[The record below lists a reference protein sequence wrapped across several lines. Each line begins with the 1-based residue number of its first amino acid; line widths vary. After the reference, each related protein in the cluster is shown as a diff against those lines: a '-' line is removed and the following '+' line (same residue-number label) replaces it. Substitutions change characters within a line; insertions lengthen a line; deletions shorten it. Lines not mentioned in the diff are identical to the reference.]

1 MNFNDNLV
9 MLVDQLEEAI
19 ARRFTCNL
27 NTLVV
32 LYLCNICIYFLTVEK
47 KHGRL
52 AAEDPEL
59 AAQLGWLRH
68 QEEICKYFNYIY
80 TLKSSNI
87 SYISRP

>member
-1 MNFNDNLV
+1 MNFEDQLD
-9 MLVDQLEEAI
+9 MLVEELQEAI
-19 ARRFTCNL
+19 TRRFNCKSS
-27 NTLVV
+27 TLVV
-32 LYLCNICIYFLTVEK
+32 LNLYNICIYFLTVEK

-80 TLKSSNI
+80 FEK
-87 SYISRP
+87 

>member
-1 MNFNDNLV
+1 MNFDDQLD

-19 ARRFTCNL
+19 EKRFNCKS

-32 LYLCNICIYFLTVEK
+32 LNLYNICIYFLTVEK

-52 AAEDPEL
+52 ADEDPEL

-68 QEEICKYFNYIY
+68 QEEICKYFNYTY